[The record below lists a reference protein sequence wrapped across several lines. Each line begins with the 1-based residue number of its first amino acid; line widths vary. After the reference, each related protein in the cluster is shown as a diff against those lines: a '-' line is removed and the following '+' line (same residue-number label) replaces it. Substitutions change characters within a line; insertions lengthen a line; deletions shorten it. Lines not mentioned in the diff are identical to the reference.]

1 MGRSILGKVG
11 QARRMA
17 LVVAVM
23 AGLMVIFAGVAY
35 AAVIEGGPGNDTLVG
50 TPTQDAIFGFGGD
63 DSLDGQG
70 STDTLY
76 GGRGNDTL
84 VGAGG
89 ADTLRGQ
96 DGDDDLTGGPD
107 NTSGPAKDKDFYYCG
122 DGIDTVHL
130 QKSEHSGQ
138 NVRPSCEII
147 LKDAGE

>member
-35 AAVIEGGPGNDTLVG
+35 AALIEGTPGPDTLEG
-50 TPTQDAIFGFGGD
+50 TPNQDAIFGYGSND
-63 DSLDGQG
+63 NLNGQG
-70 STDTLY
+70 DTDTLY
-76 GGRGNDTL
+76 GGNGDDTL

-96 DGDDDLTGGPD
+96 LGDDDLTGGPD
-107 NTSGPAKDKDFYYCG
+107 NTSGPHKDKDFYYCG
-122 DGIDTVHL
+122 GGIDTVHL

-147 LKDAGE
+147 EHIVL